1 MSKKIIEMVNEGDYV
16 SLKPVLEEMVA
27 KKIVEKIG
35 KKKEE
40 FIADLKEKRAG
51 KKG

>member
-1 MSKKIIEMVNEGDYV
+1 MSKKIIEMVNEGDYI
-16 SLKPVLEEMVA
+16 SLKPVLEEMVD

-40 FIADLKEKRAG
+40 FIAELKA
-51 KKG
+51 KKAKKV